1 MHEIL
6 LSGHFR
12 EELRQRIWGRGLPWA
27 HLVGSCSVPSIA
39 PGLLINSKMLVRLFM
54 FPEPYFLVCKI
65 EIISTSLYFCENEI
79 YYVKVLGTVS
89 NT

>member
-6 LSGHFR
+6 LSGYYR
-12 EELRQRIWGRGLPWA
+12 EELRQRIWG
-27 HLVGSCSVPSIA
+27 GSALGTPCRILLCYKHSS
-39 PGLLINSKMLVRLFM
+39 GLLINSKMLVRLFM

-79 YYVKVLGTVS
+79 YYIKVLGTVS